1 MFTVT
6 TADLELAVATLV
18 YPFLRVLALMSSAP
32 VLSHRSVPRTA
43 RIGFAFLVALLIA
56 PTLPPGG
63 AVSPFSAAGVLLVI
77 QQVVVGVAIGLVMQ
91 AVFAAADV
99 AARYVPA
106 VGRAFVGA
114 ARAEAEARQ
123 CADALFLARELFAT
137 PRREAILILVA
148 AFERRVVVVPDAGF
162 RGRVTAAEW
171 RGVVD
176 RMTPSLRRGAVREAF
191 AQGLAALEALLRAK
205 GCGPGDGAN
214 RLPDDLVRGS
224 AR

>member
-1 MFTVT
+1 MTGLSDDD
-6 TADLELAVATLV
+6 AAAVERGIAAVEAATGV
-18 YPFLRVLALMSSAP
+18 QVVAAL
-32 VLSHRSVPRTA
+32 VPRA
-43 RIGFAFLVALLIA
+43 DDYPEAPWRAFALGAALAALAALGWSLAFPAWLAPAALLAQALAILA
-56 PTLPPGG
+56 TGG
-63 AVSPFSAAGVLLVI
+63 AAAI
-77 QQVVVGVAIGLVMQ
+77 
-91 AVFAAADV
+91 

-176 RMTPSLRRGAVREAF
+176 RMTPSLRRDAVREAF

-214 RLPDDLVRGS
+214 RLPDGLVRGS
-224 AR
+224 GR